1 MRRVCIVIGLQ
12 EDLDEVQREADE
24 VAAAAKASGLFHEV
38 HELIAREATV
48 TTFRATIQQAVA
60 DLTNNSKLVI
70 FYAGHGSLHDGF
82 TWVKVGE
89 DRIPLETEVLSQ
101 TSSYRALDVGFIF
114 SCCQDDLKDPKS
126 DRDTLP
132 DLRQIAEDATVIKM
146 YACPEGCKVVDSFL
160 LGFAFAYHL
169 RKKPRDLNSLL
180 RFVRDDVLQLSMG
193 HIEPHLDDGSSTPS
207 IVLNDGPSDG
217 FRNIMEKTQLKLFRS
232 AFLLSHHV
240 FEVVQENMKQGDAAL
255 SFAQAR
261 QAISDMADLVASFGD
276 RVTNLSVQLSVLPN
290 SELLDI
296 FQTLEEWLQCEGR
309 DEDVSLRAEDK
320 SSFDRWNGLPAKTRD
335 KLYSAL
341 RKVSDSVN
349 QEDQAVLFR
358 QFLALL
364 SYEEGRQILHQDSA
378 TEQSTAQA
386 AQASEVSASCLCIE
400 GADGASFTKDQ
411 RQRLQDKLS
420 DLMSE
425 MGILDSAGFILAG
438 SIWIVICT
446 VKPLSAKQRDDLA
459 TRLELYV
466 KECKNGKHG
475 PHSALAW
482 MFAKSVELVNSAL
495 VPISVSHRVRFAR
508 DFHKQIPAFD
518 GPIWLDVKAIKEVVA
533 KVRNVA
539 FRRPAI
545 WAGPIRV
552 FQHGQ
557 ELQDSHLLRNTSGLQ
572 ITMERRWQDLTW
584 PAGLE
589 EAMSKLSQKQDEQP
603 PWEERPSFQD
613 FALAIK
619 GLCSSADDALSGLF
633 IQGVRDILQN
643 EKLVDE
649 CKDPYELLTE
659 VMHNLLASAVDTLT
673 SMKAAIADLDRALQ
687 LEPQSAFALEK
698 RGDAKLGQGKYAEA
712 IADLDRAL
720 QLEPQ
725 SAFALEKRG
734 DAKLGQGKYAEAIA
748 DLDRALQLDPQSA
761 FALENRGDAK
771 LGQGKYAEAIADLDR
786 ALQLDPQSAF
796 ALEKR
801 GDAKLGQGKY
811 AEAIADL
818 DRALQLEPQSAFALE
833 KRGDAKRMQ
842 GKYAEAIA
850 DLDRAKAEVQTQQDA
865 PISQDPL
872 EALEHPALKE
882 LHAQLAA
889 FPLTLSSLVKAL
901 TVAPSMIDAPNF
913 LAFVSVLQEVTR
925 PVTTRGPSSMSSVQD
940 EVDQEVAA
948 MLEALPSNIENSGS
962 ESALSDFIAE
972 WR

>member
-1 MRRVCIVIGLQ
+1 
-12 EDLDEVQREADE
+12 
-24 VAAAAKASGLFHEV
+24 
-38 HELIAREATV
+38 
-48 TTFRATIQQAVA
+48 
-60 DLTNNSKLVI
+60 
-70 FYAGHGSLHDGF
+70 
-82 TWVKVGE
+82 
-89 DRIPLETEVLSQ
+89 
-101 TSSYRALDVGFIF
+101 
-114 SCCQDDLKDPKS
+114 
-126 DRDTLP
+126 
-132 DLRQIAEDATVIKM
+132 
-146 YACPEGCKVVDSFL
+146 
-160 LGFAFAYHL
+160 
-169 RKKPRDLNSLL
+169 
-180 RFVRDDVLQLSMG
+180 
-193 HIEPHLDDGSSTPS
+193 
-207 IVLNDGPSDG
+207 
-217 FRNIMEKTQLKLFRS
+217 MEKTQLKLFRS

-349 QEDQAVLFR
+349 PEDQAVLFR

-659 VMHNLLASAVDTLT
+659 VPGHSKLQLFSLHIHSPDLYNIYVDMHIYIYICITSCLSDPILFLSDHVKATQVMHNLLASAVDTLT